1 MKRTAILLLLLA
13 LVPLAA
19 SAQSFSALLTGS
31 AEVPGPGDSDGT
43 GLAIVTISGTT
54 ITYTAFYQGIGAP
67 TLAHIHRGAAG
78 VSNPPVVD
86 FNVNTLVNGTVTGVS
101 QALIDEIR
109 ANPSGF
115 YVNVHTAEFPSGAI
129 RGQLVA
135 TGGAG
140 GEGTR
145 TSYVP
150 VVGKV
155 TGANNTNFL
164 TDLRIVNNGG
174 ALATVTL
181 DFFASNPAGLAA
193 PSATQTVTV
202 AAGEQR
208 ILNDVVGTTFAVTS
222 GLGGLRITSDQ
233 NIVASAR
240 IINDL
245 RAQNLGTAGFA
256 VDSQEAG
263 ETSGT
268 ITFLAQGVDY
278 RTNLGYFNNT
288 SAAATVTLTAR
299 SSANGSVLGTNT
311 LTIPG
316 FAMVQQPVFSA
327 ISSVPE
333 ANRTQNDFYVTWTS
347 TAPLF
352 VYGAVTDNKTGDAV
366 FNQ

>member
-13 LVPLAA
+13 LVPLSA
-19 SAQSFSALLTGS
+19 SAQSFSALLTG
-31 AEVPGPGDSDGT
+31 ANEVPGPGDADGT
-43 GLAIVTISGTT
+43 GLGVVTISGTT
-54 ITYTAFYQGIGAP
+54 VHYTVFHQGIGVP

-78 VSNPPVVD
+78 TANPPVVD
-86 FNVNTLVNGTVTGVS
+86 FNVNTLLNGTVAGVS
-101 QALIDEIR
+101 QTLINEIL
-109 ANPSGF
+109 ANPTGF
-115 YVNVHTAEFPSGAI
+115 YVNVHTGEFPSGAI

-135 TGGAG
+135 TGGSG

-145 TSYVP
+145 TSFIP
-150 VVGKV
+150 VIGKV
-155 TGANNTNFL
+155 TGANNTNFV

-174 ALATVTL
+174 GIANVTL
-181 DFFASNPAGLAA
+181 DFFASNPAGLGA
-193 PSATQTVTV
+193 PSTTKSVTV
-202 AAGEQR
+202 APGEQR
-208 ILNDVVGTTFAVTS
+208 ILNDVVGATLLTT

-245 RAQNLGTAGFA
+245 RAQSLGTSGFA
-256 VDSQEAG
+256 VDAQEAG

-268 ITFLAQGVDY
+268 ITFLSQGVDY
-278 RTNLGYFNNT
+278 RTNVGYFNNSST
-288 SAAATVTLTAR
+288 AATVTLTAR
-299 SSANGSVLGTNT
+299 SSANGAVLGTNT

-316 FAMVQQPVFSA
+316 FAMVQQPAFSA

-333 ANRTQNDFYVTWTS
+333 ADRTQNDFYITWTS
-347 TAPLF
+347 TAPVF

>member
-1 MKRTAILLLLLA
+1 MKRTSILLLLLA
-13 LVPLAA
+13 FMTLTA
-19 SAQSFSALLTGS
+19 SAQSFSALLTGP
-31 AEVPGPGDSDGT
+31 AEVPGPGDADGT
-43 GLAIVTISGTT
+43 GLAVVTISGTT
-54 ITYTAFYQGIGAP
+54 VTYTVFHQGIGTP

-78 VSNPPVVD
+78 TAQPPVVD
-86 FNVNTLVNGTVTGVS
+86 FNINTLLNGSVTGVS

-115 YVNVHTAEFPSGAI
+115 YVNVHTTEFPGGAI

-135 TGGAG
+135 TGTG

-145 TSYVP
+145 TSFIP
-150 VVGKV
+150 VIGKV

-181 DFFASNPAGLAA
+181 DFFASNAAGQTA

-208 ILNDVVGTTFAVTS
+208 ILNDVVGITLAVTS
-222 GLGGLRITSDQ
+222 GLGGLRITADQ

-268 ITFLAQGVDY
+268 IAFLSQGADY
-278 RTNLGYFNNT
+278 RTNLGYFNNSST
-288 SAAATVTLTAR
+288 PATVTLTAR
-299 SSANGSVLGTNT
+299 SSANGAILGTNT

-316 FAMVQQPVFSA
+316 FAMVQQSVFSA

-347 TAPLF
+347 NAPVF